1 EEEGK
6 REEEQRRE
14 EEEKR
19 EEEQKREKEA
29 RSFEGTQKEE
39 TDVKSPK
46 TEKRGLMGKMRNA
59 LQALRKAREVD
70 RRMERWDEDIEM
82 RRYMAGLEGTDQM
95 PGETSHEQ
103 DGERREGPVILVI
116 TSPST
121 SELNKACQCQSN
133 SKLTRKEKKERRK
146 LQKRQ
151 SEELRKNCWS
161 APTFLCSKKNWFWSR
176 RYGAHTTL
184 TSNAVF
190 QVRLA
195 LLTCFAK

>member
-1 EEEGK
+1 M
-6 REEEQRRE
+6 
-14 EEEKR
+14 
-19 EEEQKREKEA
+19 REKEA

-121 SELNKACQCQSN
+121 SELNKACQCQSD

-151 SEELRKNCWS
+151 SEELRKQKKKEEEKKKKEEKKKTTKEKTTERKSFWRK
-161 APTFLCSKKNWFWSR
+161 FLC
-176 RYGAHTTL
+176 
-184 TSNAVF
+184 
-190 QVRLA
+190 
-195 LLTCFAK
+195 C